1 MPETEAIFDE
11 GGMAPRPE
19 SGLYG
24 LPADEGGTPPATPLL
39 GSGPEEGRPAAPGQ
53 TSAEGQEK
61 QPAADDAARLE
72 AHLRQTDALRRARW
86 QQQVEQWRQEVAD
99 DPQLGGEHLA
109 ATVARAQLALDR
121 FDTDKSIGRLLEESG
136 YGQPPGRAALLQ
148 PPGRQP
154 AGRQPARQRRRRQ
167 PAAPGRTHVRGL
179 ELAAIL
185 TMQVANRHTAFSPFR
200 RFVPGR

>member
-1 MPETEAIFDE
+1 MPETEPIFDE

-24 LPADEGGTPPATPLL
+24 LPADEGGMPPTAPLL
-39 GSGPEEGRPAAPGQ
+39 GSGSEEGQTAAPAQ
-53 TSAEGQEK
+53 APTEGQEK

-86 QQQVEQWRQEVAD
+86 QQQVEQWRQEVVD
-99 DPQLGGEHLA
+99 DPQLGGEHLS

-136 YGQPPGRAALLQ
+136 YGNHPAVLRFFSRLADSLLEDSLPGSEGGGSLPPLEERMY
-148 PPGRQP
+148 
-154 AGRQPARQRRRRQ
+154 AGWSSQR
-167 PAAPGRTHVRGL
+167 
-179 ELAAIL
+179 
-185 TMQVANRHTAFSPFR
+185 S
-200 RFVPGR
+200 